1 MPSQVNQQKVSE
13 LEEKI
18 ARAKSFAV
26 VDYAGTSVN
35 DQVDLRRG
43 LRAVGSEMYVTKNT
57 LINVVTDGKL
67 KEHLEG
73 MTAIVLSYDDEVAG
87 LKVLVSWHK
96 DKEKLVVKGGMV
108 GESVLSPDE
117 VVTLSKLPGKEE
129 LIASLISRLQGPS
142 YGLVNVLNAG
152 MRDLVYALNAIAE
165 KQAKAA

>member
-165 KQAKAA
+165 KQAKAT